1 MILKKVYNEEERTQK
16 VWYDS
21 SMIAYTEMVEDEFEN
36 KGNLHVTFKNGS
48 TYVYKDVLLE
58 DYILFIGGGTDASQ
72 GKTLNKVIKSKYE
85 FEKEENKDV
94 QKLFELL
101 DALNE
106 LGDGHKFITYFI
118 SGHRDLTENEFEYH
132 YIPLIQKAL
141 SDTPNALFVVGD
153 CDGCDIMSQNYLVNV
168 LDDYSRINVYCVGET
183 PRNINPLI
191 TNVIN
196 GFKDDREKDA
206 EMTRVS
212 FADIALV
219 RDSKI
224 WSGTGENILRRLSF

>member
-1 MILKKVYNEEERTQK
+1 MILKKVYNEQERTQK

-106 LGDGHKFITYFI
+106 LGDGREFITYFI

>member
-1 MILKKVYNEEERTQK
+1 MILKKVYNEQERTQK

-106 LGDGHKFITYFI
+106 LGDGHEFITYFI

-153 CDGCDIMSQNYLVNV
+153 CCGCDIMAQNYLINV
-168 LDDYSRINVYCVGET
+168 LDDQERVTVYHIGDE
-183 PRNINPLI
+183 PRHINPMI
-191 TNVIN
+191 KNTKG
-196 GFKDDREKDA
+196 GFSDDSEKDNA
-206 EMTRVS
+206 MTKAS
-212 FADIALV
+212 FADIAVV
-219 RDSKI
+219 RDCKI
-224 WSGTGENILRRLSF
+224 MSGTAENILRRNSF